1 MVRAGE
7 STRSPRW
14 RSLAGFRRGRGGVYG
29 SDLAAHLARAA
40 VLVVAPTLSIVEC
53 AVALARDDAA
63 AVHAWITSGALRRAS
78 DDEARDWPL
87 DAPRRWVALVVR
99 PFVLVQDPPDA

>member
-1 MVRAGE
+1 MSTLISDDDAALRRSFEASAG
-7 STRSPRW
+7 P
-14 RSLAGFRRGRGGVYG
+14 VYG
-29 SDLAAHLARAA
+29 SDLGAHLARAA
-40 VLVVAPTLSIVEC
+40 VLVVAPTLSILDC

-78 DDEARDWPL
+78 DDEAREWPL
-87 DAPRRWVALVVR
+87 DPTRRWVALIVR